1 MSDLTLTSTTSSEA
15 ELRHAVSENWRTPP
29 GGSTDAP
36 DSGER
41 VVPLDKSDFKDYKR
55 IRDEQVAEKKFE
67 GPDFLKDDKQK
78 PHKKSGWERR
88 IDKLTAI
95 NSRLERELK
104 EARKPPAE
112 AKAPI
117 DTQASPIQSSQA
129 QPSRTEQSAAPT
141 PNKITATGNAQ
152 GSSLNRPEN
161 NPAFVEAA
169 RAIPG
174 IEKAMADADGI
185 GISPT
190 LHDNLVKSTTAADR
204 PRLVKFLTESPR
216 VLQELDRD
224 PGSASQRIAQIVR
237 DLKGT
242 SQSRPVQ
249 NSNADATRTASLLDA
264 HNRRVQATFNSL
276 PDANQLMAAA
286 GRLPIAQKVAEAVI
300 EQDNSDAVVIHLAR
314 HPDALAELNRMSPTA
329 AAAKVGRLA
338 AEIEARTREAAAK
351 PKEPKERVRPPDP
364 ISTVGSSSSASSVPL
379 DQKPLREYNENSQ
392 QARTRLEITPMTKPM
407 TAKEFA
413 DGLIVEIEKRKRSQ
427 IQTYLS
433 WDTLKELVGD
443 VLDPKPEPERHVP
456 TFVMPFIPREFPKLK
471 VLYPRKMPTA
481 KDLNPSQ
488 EWKASEF
495 VIVHNY
501 TEEENFQLDGWWI
514 DRTVQADPTK
524 LDARVEE
531 LRAAGVKERQLSDD
545 DRRSDKFVYR
555 RV

>member
-1 MSDLTLTSTTSSEA
+1 MAITLTSTTSSEA
-15 ELRHAVSENWRTPP
+15 ELQHAVSSDWKTPP
-29 GGSTDAP
+29 SSPTDAP
-36 DSGER
+36 DLSEKH
-41 VVPLDKSDFKDYKR
+41 VPLDKADAKDYNR

-67 GPDFLKDDKQK
+67 GPEFLKDDKQK

-190 LHDNLVKSTTAADR
+190 LHDSLVKATAAADR

-216 VLQELDRD
+216 VLQELERD
-224 PGSASQRIAQIVR
+224 PQSASQRIAAIVR
-237 DLKGT
+237 DLKGA
-242 SQSRPVQ
+242 SQNRPVQ
-249 NSNADATRTASLLDA
+249 NSNADATRAAKLDA
-264 HNRRVQATFNSL
+264 HNRRVQAALGSL

-286 GRLPIAQKVAEAVI
+286 GRLPIAMQVVEAML
-300 EQDNSDAVVIHLAR
+300 EQNNSDAVVIHLAR
-314 HPDALAELNRMSPTA
+314 HPDMLAELNRMSPTV

-338 AEIEARTREAAAK
+338 AEIEAKTRETAK
-351 PKEPKERVRPPDP
+351 PKERVRPPDP

-379 DQKPLREYNENSQ
+379 DQASPRDYIRIRNEQ
-392 QARTRLEITPMTKPM
+392 VR
-407 TAKEFA
+407 
-413 DGLIVEIEKRKRSQ
+413 KRK
-427 IQTYLS
+427 
-433 WDTLKELVGD
+433 
-443 VLDPKPEPERHVP
+443 
-456 TFVMPFIPREFPKLK
+456 
-471 VLYPRKMPTA
+471 
-481 KDLNPSQ
+481 
-488 EWKASEF
+488 
-495 VIVHNY
+495 
-501 TEEENFQLDGWWI
+501 
-514 DRTVQADPTK
+514 
-524 LDARVEE
+524 AR
-531 LRAAGVKERQLSDD
+531 GI
-545 DRRSDKFVYR
+545 
-555 RV
+555 